1 MIGEDLQKFSESRDM
16 RTIAIEEYKISFV
29 MEGKAIEQAC
39 VLTSAT
45 SPDVVILMKELPEHT
60 PDLRVPVEIFH
71 VGNELSKKTSSCDP
85 SRYDFEFSSVYAF
98 IY

>member
-1 MIGEDLQKFSESRDM
+1 
-16 RTIAIEEYKISFV
+16 

-45 SPDVVILMKELPEHT
+45 SPDVVIVMNEIPEHT

-71 VGNELSKKTSSCDP
+71 VGNELSKKTSSSDP
-85 SRYDFEFSSVYAF
+85 SRTSFYFF
-98 IY
+98 IQVKRTLYLGNIVDYNDHQ

>member
-1 MIGEDLQKFSESRDM
+1 
-16 RTIAIEEYKISFV
+16 

-45 SPDVVILMKELPEHT
+45 SPDVVILMDGLPEHT

-71 VGNELSKKTSSCDP
+71 IGNELSKKTSSSDP
-85 SRYDFEFSSVYAF
+85 S
-98 IY
+98 